1 MGTKKKNQSKRGSS
15 GKPRVEKHVR
25 EKMATE
31 RSLRRASE
39 LFLEPEEEEKLVHIL
54 AKLDDV
60 IIQAKRKGHDDEIED
75 GVANAMSM
83 ERYMRRLL
91 RDDRRVRKDINEGN
105 QVSAEKIAA
114 RIRRTI
120 AVAHREDRL
129 MSTASTSSAADS
141 SSSSSKKL
149 SSSQVVMALAMSA
162 EAPTAAS
169 KRDMMTMSPTVR
181 VFFELDK
188 TGAAAQQLG
197 AAHEPDDATAAPES
211 KKNNKKKGTSST
223 GNSVGSEKGK
233 LVVLQRQ
240 QLTVSDLLK
249 QMRTKFNVGSKYN
262 VVVIKSQQKFVE
274 DELDFYKLQ
283 DDDVL
288 QLSILPAD
296 KGASRDGKKKATKHA
311 AEEILL
317 STANTN
323 VTGEI
328 VLSTTVEQLSLSEGE
343 ERNPSVN
350 VTGDETTSSAPTA
363 DPTTRQQSEAGG
375 AGDDNDA
382 EEEDADEEDDEKW
395 DAAKFAQM
403 YRDTYMHPLA
413 SSASIV
419 PDSRVNEELRQQ
431 LQALQS
437 STRFQKT
444 GIAAQRASLP
454 IAQLRDTILTAVS
467 SLTPDISV
475 STPHPQVVLI
485 CGETGS
491 GKTTQVPQ
499 YVLED
504 AIMRGLGSTVNIVV
518 TQPRRIA
525 AISVAERVS
534 YEMTGQDNLLE
545 RSAIADEDN
554 DGLNVGSLSST
565 GPTSCGD
572 TTITATKK
580 SLVGYQVRLEA
591 RVHPGTRLLF
601 CTTGL
606 LLRRLQNPAFWSS
619 VSHIIVDEIH
629 ERNVETDFLLTILK
643 QELPRYPHIRLILMS
658 ATMQEQ
664 IFQNYFHQCPII
676 YVPGRTFPVTPHYPR
691 EMEELLRQVHGMKQV
706 TKYQTKLLPPL
717 NPPPPHGRSGGG
729 GKGASSSRTTSHD
742 AANTMMPLVTP
753 FFDAEVIADLITAIM
768 QRYRV
773 AASPPGSASAS
784 ASDAASVTETRGQ
797 AILCFL
803 SGIQAIEKL
812 HKALKFRLPPPGSS
826 ATAPIVRSTPPAT
839 PPSPL
844 PCDDSCVC
852 VCMSFSCSV

>member
-1 MGTKKKNQSKRGSS
+1 
-15 GKPRVEKHVR
+15 
-25 EKMATE
+25 MATE
-31 RSLRRASE
+31 RSLKRASE

-60 IIQAKRKGHDDEIED
+60 IIQAKRKGHDEEIED
-75 GVANAMSM
+75 GIANAMSM

-91 RDDRRVRKDINEGN
+91 RDDRR
-105 QVSAEKIAA
+105 AEDA
-114 RIRRTI
+114 
-120 AVAHREDRL
+120 
-129 MSTASTSSAADS
+129 SSAQD
-141 SSSSSKKL
+141 
-149 SSSQVVMALAMSA
+149 
-162 EAPTAAS
+162 S
-169 KRDMMTMSPTVR
+169 KR
-181 VFFELDK
+181 
-188 TGAAAQQLG
+188 
-197 AAHEPDDATAAPES
+197 
-211 KKNNKKKGTSST
+211 NKKKGAPSSST
-223 GNSVGSEKGK
+223 GSSVGSEKGK

-240 QLTVSDLLK
+240 QLSVTDLLK

-262 VVVIKSQQKFVE
+262 AVVIKAQQKFVE

-288 QLSILPAD
+288 QLSILPPVD
-296 KGASRDGKKKATKHA
+296 KGAPRDGGKKKATKHA
-311 AEEILL
+311 ADDILFSAASSTTAEVSTNTTGDL
-317 STANTN
+317 STN
-323 VTGEI
+323 VERLSIEEGGGEG
-328 VLSTTVEQLSLSEGE
+328 GE
-343 ERNPSVN
+343 RGTSAS
-350 VTGDETTSSAPTA
+350 VTGDATSSTA
-363 DPTTRQQSEAGG
+363 TDPTTHQQ
-375 AGDDNDA
+375 NDA
-382 EEEDADEEDDEKW
+382 DGVDDDDADAEADEDEDDEKW

-413 SSASIV
+413 SSASVV
-419 PDSRVNEELRQQ
+419 PDTRVNEALRQQ
-431 LQALQS
+431 LQAMQS

-467 SLTPDISV
+467 SLALPPDIAV

-545 RSAIADEDN
+545 RSAIADNDDGEEDN
-554 DGLNVGSLSST
+554 ALGVVGKPAEST
-565 GPTSCGD
+565 GD
-572 TTITATKK
+572 TAKK

-643 QELPRYPHIRLILMS
+643 QELPRYPHLRLILMS

-691 EMEELLRQVHGMKQV
+691 DMEELLRQVHGLKQV
-706 TKYQTKLLPPL
+706 TKYQTKLLPPV
-717 NPPPPHGRSGGG
+717 NHPPPGRSGGG
-729 GKGASSSRTTSHD
+729 GKGASSSSSASRHAGASSSAPDATT
-742 AANTMMPLVTP
+742 MPLVTP
-753 FFDAEVIADLITAIM
+753 FFDAEVMADLITAIM

-773 AASPPGSASAS
+773 PTAPPPGSSTG
-784 ASDAASVTETRGQ
+784 AAAAAGVTENRGQ

-826 ATAPIVRSTPPAT
+826 ATAPILCVLHGTMAPEQQRQAFRRTQPGQWKIVLAT
-839 PPSPL
+839 NIAETSITV
-844 PCDDSCVC
+844 DDVTHVIDTGLVKEQRYHAVSGLSILEEVFIARCNATQRAGR
-852 VCMSFSCSV
+852 